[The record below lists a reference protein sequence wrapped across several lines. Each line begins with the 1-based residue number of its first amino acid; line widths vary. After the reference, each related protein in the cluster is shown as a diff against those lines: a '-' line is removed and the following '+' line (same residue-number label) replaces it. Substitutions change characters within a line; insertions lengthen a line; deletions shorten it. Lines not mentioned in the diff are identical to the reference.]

1 MDAVEVCIMSKFGAK
16 TYGRKHDC
24 RLAPPLDQIIL
35 DKGDSKTSSAKM
47 SVAAVHRWGMTSFT
61 SLRKAAQSNG
71 QPDGVND
78 GPVSS
83 DAKATNPPLDDDPFS
98 FDIDHDE
105 TLSRSS
111 KSASSRLHGSAN
123 DPAHASSQPLPPK
136 PKKFFKS
143 RNTTCTSSPLASQTS
158 ARAVAQFDRLRT
170 SSSNSVSSKPKDKN
184 EPVSKLGISWGP
196 DDNVDFRCVK
206 LEKSSRAAA
215 LSRDHPLTSSLS
227 SGPVTAAPLPVAPVM
242 ATARTMAPSAS
253 LPLTAAP
260 HMSAVKAAPPIATP
274 LPAAQGLPMPSAFF
288 SDESAKSDE
297 PGDGS
302 DSSSFHAPPAMRTY
316 SRKRNPGA
324 PVETPGMVIPVKR
337 TATTVAVGDALV
349 SGLVLV
355 VPSTNVGVTCVTD
368 ISEVSSSGE
377 ASFSGQVA
385 STSETLATNLSPTD
399 TKLEGDPP
407 VTLRHTNAATSD
419 SLLPGSQEPEL
430 LSMAADGTSQGSI
443 TDSQESTAAFQNL
456 ASSSH
461 EDAGKP
467 SEPKA
472 SSSRCIFKSK
482 KIFQSPKKPKAVY
495 KLRHWQTPDAEED
508 ELSEAAQDR
517 SKLAEEFDDG
527 IFSDTALTREVH
539 QPSQPW
545 KHAVTSVK
553 CPRKTR
559 ELYTVVHNVKKA
571 YQCHESGETQEFND
585 DIEYL
590 LEGVQPGNPIGA
602 RCLSV
607 VGLASKCMVPAFR
620 MHLRAHGI
628 VCKFFSALTDAP
640 SDPSLSLC
648 TATLFFVL
656 SQDRLTMDLDAST
669 LSLMLQLFESD
680 PQQGEGGLT
689 TSRSSSSELIERH
702 REKVQQLCEQMQ
714 QKGHAKHLNLNRVNT
729 GTLALETLLSLT
741 SRRAG
746 EWFKEELR
754 LQGGLTHIVNTV
766 SECLSYFG
774 EGITVLENPT
784 DFKLEKLKKIDRCS
798 RVLENVTYMNPDNQR
813 YLLDFKGSLMVASYV
828 RLLLLCQ
835 SSLIVHPVL
844 NEPTSG
850 AGGSKTGES
859 QITSVVL
866 QSLRGP
872 GAVFFSCLLSV
883 LRVLLNM
890 THESLLGSEVVG
902 SQPGLLAAILL
913 CILQVP
919 KAVPTEQRFDLLV
932 LSLGLLINLVEHCEE
947 NRERLANTQTVG
959 SFESVCDQMEMPA
972 FNALMDLFTDKVEA
986 AHQSEEQANELLS
999 NQEKKMKASLEPQK
1013 GEPLPTSQQ
1022 SALSQADDL
1031 EETLMKALQKAGK
1044 HMEHSIVCAYIAL
1057 LLGCAVQ
1064 NNKQLAEKLR
1074 EYTPEG
1080 KFDPLVDALKKFH
1093 NFINLTGVLGNRA
1106 TKSMQ
1111 CVIQVLEDS

>member
-1 MDAVEVCIMSKFGAK
+1 MSKFGAK

-24 RLAPPLDQIIL
+24 RLTPALDQIIL
-35 DKGDSKTSSAKM
+35 DKGDSKASSAKM

-71 QPDGVND
+71 QPDGAND

-83 DAKATNPPLDDDPFS
+83 DAKAANPSLDDDPFS
-98 FDIDHDE
+98 FDVDHDE
-105 TLSRSS
+105 TLSSSS
-111 KSASSRLHGSAN
+111 KSASSRLHGSAL
-123 DPAHASSQPLPPK
+123 DPGQASSRPLPPK

-143 RNTTCTSSPLASQTS
+143 RNTSCTSSPLASQTS

-170 SSSNSVSSKPKDKN
+170 SGSNSVASKSKDKN
-184 EPVSKLGISWGP
+184 EPVSKVGISWGP

-206 LEKSSRAAA
+206 LEKSSRAAG
-215 LSRDHPLTSSLS
+215 LSRDHPITSSLS
-227 SGPVTAAPLPVAPVM
+227 SGPSTVAPLTVAPVM
-242 ATARTMAPSAS
+242 AAAMTVAPSAS

-260 HMSAVKAAPPIATP
+260 HMSASVTATT
-274 LPAAQGLPMPSAFF
+274 LPALQGLPTPSSFF
-288 SDESAKSDE
+288 ADESVKGSE
-297 PGDGS
+297 PGDGNEH
-302 DSSSFHAPPAMRTY
+302 SSFHAPPAMRTY

-324 PVETPGMVIPVKR
+324 PAETPGVVIPVKR
-337 TATTVAVGDALV
+337 TATAVGVSDTLV

-355 VPSTNVGVTCVTD
+355 VPSTNVGMTCVTD
-368 ISEVSSSGE
+368 VSEVASSSETSFPGE
-377 ASFSGQVA
+377 VA
-385 STSETLATNLSPTD
+385 STSETVAANLSPTD
-399 TKLEGDPP
+399 TKMEDEPP
-407 VTLRHTNAATSD
+407 VNLQRTGAEASNSPLPSSQD
-419 SLLPGSQEPEL
+419 SEL
-430 LSMAADGTSQGSI
+430 LSVTGDGTSQGSI
-443 TDSQESTAAFQNL
+443 TDSQESTPAFQNL
-456 ASSSH
+456 PSSSQ
-461 EDAGKP
+461 EDAVKP

-508 ELSEAAQDR
+508 LEVTEAAQDR
-517 SKLAEEFDDG
+517 NKLAEEFDADA
-527 IFSDTALTREVH
+527 FSDNALTREVH

-545 KHAVTSVK
+545 KDAVTSVK
-553 CPRKTR
+553 CPRKAR
-559 ELYTVVHNVKKA
+559 ELYTVVRNVKKA

-689 TSRSSSSELIERH
+689 TPRSSSSELIERH

-774 EGITVLENPT
+774 EGVTVLENPT

-835 SSLIVHPVL
+835 SSLLVHPVL
-844 NEPTSG
+844 NEPTTG
-850 AGGSKTGES
+850 TGGTKMGEG

-890 THESLLGSEVVG
+890 THESLLGSKVVG

-999 NQEKKMKASLEPQK
+999 NQEKKMKASLEPLK

-1022 SALSQADDL
+1022 SALTQADDL

-1064 NNKQLAEKLR
+1064 NNKELAEKLR
-1074 EYTPEG
+1074 EYAPEG
-1080 KFDPLVDALKKFH
+1080 KFQPLVEALKKFH

-1111 CVIQVLEDS
+1111 CVIKVLEDS

>member
-1 MDAVEVCIMSKFGAK
+1 MSKFGAK

-35 DKGDSKTSSAKM
+35 DKGDSKASSAKM

-71 QPDGVND
+71 QPDGAND

-83 DAKATNPPLDDDPFS
+83 DAKAPNPPLDDDPFS

-105 TLSRSS
+105 TLSSSS
-111 KSASSRLHGSAN
+111 KSASSRLHGAAL
-123 DPAHASSQPLPPK
+123 DPAQASSRPLPPK

-170 SSSNSVSSKPKDKN
+170 SSSNAIASKSKDKN
-184 EPVSKLGISWGP
+184 EPVSKVGISWGP

-206 LEKSSRAAA
+206 LEKSSRAAGH
-215 LSRDHPLTSSLS
+215 SRDHPITSSLS
-227 SGPVTAAPLPVAPVM
+227 SGPSTVAPLTVAPVM
-242 ATARTMAPSAS
+242 AAAMTVAPSAS

-260 HMSAVKAAPPIATP
+260 HMSASVTAAP
-274 LPAAQGLPMPSAFF
+274 LPALHGLPTPTFF
-288 SDESAKSDE
+288 ADESVKGSE
-297 PGDGS
+297 PGDGK
-302 DSSSFHAPPAMRTY
+302 DHSSFHAPPAMRTY

-337 TATTVAVGDALV
+337 TATTVAVSDALV

-355 VPSTNVGVTCVTD
+355 VPSTNVGMTCVTD
-368 ISEVSSSGE
+368 VSEVASSGE
-377 ASFSGQVA
+377 TSSPEEVA
-385 STSETLATNLSPTD
+385 STSETVAPNLSLTD
-399 TKLEGDPP
+399 TKMEDEPP
-407 VTLRHTNAATSD
+407 VTLQHTSAETSNSPLPTSQD
-419 SLLPGSQEPEL
+419 SEL
-430 LSMAADGTSQGSI
+430 LSMTGDGTSQGSI
-443 TDSQESTAAFQNL
+443 TDSQESTPPFQNL
-456 ASSSH
+456 PSSSQG
-461 EDAGKP
+461 DLVTP

-508 ELSEAAQDR
+508 LELTEAAQDR
-517 SKLAEEFDDG
+517 NKLAEEFDEDV
-527 IFSDTALTREVH
+527 FSDNALTREVH

-545 KHAVTSVK
+545 KDAVTSVK
-553 CPRKTR
+553 CPRKAR
-559 ELYTVVHNVKKA
+559 ELYTVVRN
-571 YQCHESGETQEFND
+571 
-585 DIEYL
+585 
-590 LEGVQPGNPIGA
+590 PGNPIGA

-689 TSRSSSSELIERH
+689 TTRSSSSELIERH

-766 SECLSYFG
+766 SECLGYFG
-774 EGITVLENPT
+774 EGVTVLENPT

-835 SSLIVHPVL
+835 SSLLVHPVL
-844 NEPTSG
+844 NEPTAG
-850 AGGSKTGES
+850 TGGSKMGEG

-866 QSLRGP
+866 QNLRGP

-890 THESLLGSEVVG
+890 THESLLGSKVVG

-1064 NNKQLAEKLR
+1064 NNKELAEKLR

-1080 KFDPLVDALKKFH
+1080 KFEPLVDALKKFH

-1111 CVIQVLEDS
+1111 CVIKVLEDS

>member
-1 MDAVEVCIMSKFGAK
+1 MSKFGAR

-35 DKGDSKTSSAKM
+35 DKGDSKASSAKM

-71 QPDGVND
+71 LPDGAND

-83 DAKATNPPLDDDPFS
+83 NTKVPNPASDDDPFS

-105 TLSRSS
+105 TLSSSS
-111 KSASSRLHGSAN
+111 KSASSRLHGSAL
-123 DPAHASSQPLPPK
+123 DPAQASNRPLPPK

-170 SSSNSVSSKPKDKN
+170 SSSNAVASKSKDKN
-184 EPVSKLGISWGP
+184 EPVSKVGISWGP

-206 LEKSSRAAA
+206 LEKSSRAAG
-215 LSRDHPLTSSLS
+215 LSRDHPITSYLS
-227 SGPVTAAPLPVAPVM
+227 PKPSTVAPLMV
-242 ATARTMAPSAS
+242 APSAS
-253 LPLTAAP
+253 LSLTAAP
-260 HMSAVKAAPPIATP
+260 HMSAAVKATP
-274 LPAAQGLPMPSAFF
+274 LQGLPTPSTSFA
-288 SDESAKSDE
+288 DESVKGSE
-297 PGDGS
+297 SGDGN
-302 DSSSFHAPPAMRTY
+302 DHGSFHATAGLRTY

-324 PVETPGMVIPVKR
+324 PVETPGVVVPVKK
-337 TATTVAVGDALV
+337 TATRVAVSDALV

-355 VPSTNVGVTCVTD
+355 VPSTKIGMTCVTD
-368 ISEVSSSGE
+368 VSEVASSTGISIISEVASSSE
-377 ASFSGQVA
+377 ISSVSEVA
-385 STSETLATNLSPTD
+385 NSSEISTSEGMASLSETSAANLSPTD
-399 TKLEGDPP
+399 TSMENESS
-407 VTLRHTNAATSD
+407 VTLQHTSVETSSSPLPSAQD
-419 SLLPGSQEPEL
+419 SELP
-430 LSMAADGTSQGSI
+430 SMAGDEASQSSV
-443 TDSQESTAAFQNL
+443 TDSQQSALELLNL
-456 ASSSH
+456 PSSSR
-461 EDAGKP
+461 EDAVKT

-482 KIFQSPKKPKAVY
+482 KIFQSPNKPKAVY
-495 KLRHWQTPDAEED
+495 KLRHWQTAEPEED
-508 ELSEAAQDR
+508 LEMTEAAQDR
-517 SKLAEEFDDG
+517 NKPPEKFCESL
-527 IFSDTALTREVH
+527 SDNALTREVH

-545 KHAVTSVK
+545 KDAVTSVK
-553 CPRKTR
+553 CPREAR
-559 ELYTVVHNVKKA
+559 ELYTVVRNVKKA
-571 YQCHESGETQEFND
+571 YQCHESGETKDFND
-585 DIEYL
+585 DIDYL
-590 LEGVQPGNPIGA
+590 LEGVQPSNPIGA

-628 VCKFFSALTDAP
+628 VCKFFSALADAP
-640 SDPSLSLC
+640 FDPSLSLC

-680 PQQGEGGLT
+680 TQQGDGGLT
-689 TSRSSSSELIERH
+689 STRSSSSELIERH

-774 EGITVLENPT
+774 EGVTVLESPT
-784 DFKLEKLKKIDRCS
+784 DFELEKLKKIDRCS
-798 RVLENVTYMNPDNQR
+798 RVLENVTYMNPDNQS

-835 SSLIVHPVL
+835 SSLLVHPVL
-844 NEPTSG
+844 NEPTAG
-850 AGGSKTGES
+850 TGGSKMGEG

-866 QSLRGP
+866 QNLRGP

-890 THESLLGSEVVG
+890 THDSLLGSKDVG

-947 NRERLANTQTVG
+947 NRERLANTETVG
-959 SFESVCDQMEMPA
+959 SFESLFDQMKLPA
-972 FNALMDLFTDKVEA
+972 FHALMDLFIGKSQA
-986 AHQSEEQANELLS
+986 ALQSEEQADELLS
-999 NQEKKMKASLEPQK
+999 NQEKKMKACLEPQK
-1013 GEPLPTSQQ
+1013 AEPLPTSQQ
-1022 SALSQADDL
+1022 AVVSQADDL

-1064 NNKQLAEKLR
+1064 NNKELTEKLR
-1074 EYTPEG
+1074 EISSEG
-1080 KFDPLVDALKKFH
+1080 KFDLLANALKKFH
-1093 NFINLTGVLGNRA
+1093 NFVNLTGVLGNRA

-1111 CVIQVLEDS
+1111 CVIKVLEES

>member
-1 MDAVEVCIMSKFGAK
+1 MSKFGAK

-83 DAKATNPPLDDDPFS
+83 DAKAPNPSVEDDPFS

-105 TLSRSS
+105 TSRSS
-111 KSASSRLHGSAN
+111 KSAGSRLHGSAQ
-123 DPAHASSQPLPPK
+123 DPAQTSSHPLPPK

-143 RNTTCTSSPLASQTS
+143 RNTTCTSSTLASQTS

-170 SSSNSVSSKPKDKN
+170 SSSNSVVSKSKDKY
-184 EPVSKLGISWGP
+184 EPVSKVGISWGP

-215 LSRDHPLTSSLS
+215 LSRDHPLSSSMS
-227 SGPVTAAPLPVAPVM
+227 SGPSTAALPTAASLTVAPVV
-242 ATARTMAPSAS
+242 AAALTMAPSAS

-260 HMSAVKAAPPIATP
+260 QMSASLAAVPQIAAP
-274 LPAAQGLPMPSAFF
+274 LPAAQGLPMPSTFF
-288 SDESAKSDE
+288 ADESVKGSE
-297 PGDGS
+297 PCDGN
-302 DSSSFHAPPAMRTY
+302 DQSSFHAPPAIRTY
-316 SRKRNPGA
+316 TRKRNLGA
-324 PVETPGMVIPVKR
+324 PVETPGTVIPVKK
-337 TATTVAVGDALV
+337 TAATVAVSDALV

-355 VPSTNVGVTCVTD
+355 VPSTNVGVTCVTNVN
-368 ISEVSSSGE
+368 EVASSGE
-377 ASFSGQVA
+377 TSFSREVA
-385 STSETLATNLSPTD
+385 STSETLAANSSHMD
-399 TKLEGDPP
+399 TKMDDEPALTVQD
-407 VTLRHTNAATSD
+407 TLAMTSNSQLASSRD
-419 SLLPGSQEPEL
+419 SEL
-430 LSMAADGTSQGSI
+430 LHMTTDGTSQGSI
-443 TDSQESTAAFQNL
+443 TDSQESEPALQNF
-456 ASSSH
+456 ASSSQ
-461 EDAGKP
+461 EDAEKP
-467 SEPKA
+467 PEPKA

-508 ELSEAAQDR
+508 LELTEAVQDR
-517 SKLAEEFDDG
+517 NKLAEEFDEDT
-527 IFSDTALTREVH
+527 FSDSALTREVH

-545 KHAVTSVK
+545 KDAVTSVK
-553 CPRKTR
+553 CPRKAR
-559 ELYTVVHNVKKA
+559 QLYTVVRNVKKA

-585 DIEYL
+585 DIDYL

-689 TSRSSSSELIERH
+689 TSRSPSSELIERH

-774 EGITVLENPT
+774 EGITFLENPS
-784 DFKLEKLKKIDRCS
+784 DFQLEKLKKIDRCS

-813 YLLDFKGSLMVASYV
+813 YLLDFKSSLMVASYV

-844 NEPTSG
+844 NEPTAG

-890 THESLLGSEVVG
+890 THESLLGSKVVG
-902 SQPGLLAAILL
+902 SQPGLLSAILL
-913 CILQVP
+913 CILQAP
-919 KAVPTEQRFDLLV
+919 KAVPMEQRFDLLV

-947 NRERLANTQTVG
+947 NRERLADTQTVG

-999 NQEKKMKASLEPQK
+999 TQEKKMKASLEPQK
-1013 GEPLPTSQQ
+1013 GEPLPASQQ

-1064 NNKQLAEKLR
+1064 NNKELAEKLR
-1074 EYTPEG
+1074 QYTPEG

-1111 CVIQVLEDS
+1111 CVIKVLEDS

>member
-1 MDAVEVCIMSKFGAK
+1 MSPVVPLQACITMSKFGAK

-24 RLAPPLDQIIL
+24 RLAPSLEQIIL

-61 SLRKAAQSNG
+61 SLRKATQANG
-71 QPDGVND
+71 QPDGSND
-78 GPVSS
+78 ASTPSE
-83 DAKATNPPLDDDPFS
+83 AKAALGSCDDPFNFES
-98 FDIDHDE
+98 DHDDA
-105 TLSRSS
+105 LSRGG
-111 KSASSRLHGSAN
+111 KCTNPQGSTG
-123 DPAHASSQPLPPK
+123 DSSQASFRPPPPK

-143 RNTTCTSSPLASQTS
+143 RNMTSSSLASQTS
-158 ARAVAQFDRLRT
+158 ARAVAQFDRLRASA
-170 SSSNSVSSKPKDKN
+170 SSIPPPVKLPKEKAEPASK
-184 EPVSKLGISWGP
+184 VGISWGP
-196 DDNVDFRCVK
+196 DDGVDFRCVK

-215 LSRDHPLTSSLS
+215 FSRD
-227 SGPVTAAPLPVAPVM
+227 PLPITEEPVKSSEPCE
-242 ATARTMAPSAS
+242 AEEQRSFRA
-253 LPLTAAP
+253 
-260 HMSAVKAAPPIATP
+260 
-274 LPAAQGLPMPSAFF
+274 PAA
-288 SDESAKSDE
+288 
-297 PGDGS
+297 
-302 DSSSFHAPPAMRTY
+302 RTY
-316 SRKRNPGA
+316 SRKRNAGGA
-324 PVETPGMVIPVKR
+324 PVEVPGVVVPVKR
-337 TATTVAVGDALV
+337 TAATVAVSDAMV

-355 VPSTNVGVTCVTD
+355 VPSADLAAASCVEGNMGMGNVATSDPVSVAD
-368 ISEVSSSGE
+368 SPMDNEEMDSELALSPWQSTAPVACSPPPTSSQDSNSNPMDTGGSSQNLAGEESEELPAPASQSSASSSQN
-377 ASFSGQVA
+377 SA
-385 STSETLATNLSPTD
+385 STSQGESA
-399 TKLEGDPP
+399 KPP
-407 VTLRHTNAATSD
+407 
-419 SLLPGSQEPEL
+419 
-430 LSMAADGTSQGSI
+430 
-443 TDSQESTAAFQNL
+443 
-456 ASSSH
+456 
-461 EDAGKP
+461 
-467 SEPKA
+467 EPKA

-495 KLRHWQTPDAEED
+495 KMRHWQTADTED
-508 ELSEAAQDR
+508 EELLETAQNQSR
-517 SKLAEEFDDG
+517 LAEEFDENLFGDE
-527 IFSDTALTREVH
+527 ALTKEVH

-545 KHAVTSVK
+545 KDTVTSVK
-553 CPRKTR
+553 CPRKAR
-559 ELYTVVHNVKKA
+559 ELYTVVRNVKKA

-590 LEGVQPGNPIGA
+590 LEGVQPSNPIAA

-628 VCKFFSALTDAP
+628 MSKFFSALTDAP

-680 PQQGEGGLT
+680 PQQGHEGLT
-689 TSRSSSSELIERH
+689 APRPPSSDLTERH

-766 SECLSYFG
+766 RDCLGYFG
-774 EGITVLENPT
+774 QGVSVLKNPT
-784 DFKLEKLKKIDRCS
+784 DFQLEKLKKIDRCS
-798 RVLENVTYMNPDNQR
+798 RVLENVTYMNTDNQR
-813 YLLDFKGSLMVASYV
+813 YLLDFKDSLMVSSYI

-835 SSLIVHPVL
+835 SSLLEHPVL
-844 NEPTSG
+844 SEPTATAGSSN
-850 AGGSKTGES
+850 GGSGKVGES

-866 QSLRGP
+866 QSMRGP

-890 THESLLGSEVVG
+890 THDSALGSSVVG
-902 SQPGLLAAILL
+902 SQPGLLPALLL

-919 KAVPTEQRFDLLV
+919 KAVPLEQRFDLLV
-932 LSLGLLINLVEHCEE
+932 LSLGLLINLVEHCEG
-947 NRERLANTQTVG
+947 NRERLASTQTVG

-972 FNALMDLFTDKVEA
+972 FNALMDLFMDKVEA
-986 AHQSEEQANELLS
+986 AHQSEEQADALLS
-999 NQEKKMKASLEPQK
+999 SQEQKVKASLEPRE
-1013 GEPLPTSQQ
+1013 GDALPTSQPTA
-1022 SALSQADDL
+1022 SSQADDL

-1064 NNKQLAEKLR
+1064 NNKELAEMLR
-1074 EYTPEG
+1074 EYTPDG
-1080 KFDPLVDALKKFH
+1080 KFQPLVEALKKFH
-1093 NFINLTGVLGNRA
+1093 NFINLTGVLGNTA
-1106 TKSMQ
+1106 TRSIQ
-1111 CVIQVLEDS
+1111 RVIEVLEDS

>member
-1 MDAVEVCIMSKFGAK
+1 MSKFGAK

-35 DKGDSKTSSAKM
+35 DKGDSKASSAKM

-71 QPDGVND
+71 QPDGVNE

-83 DAKATNPPLDDDPFS
+83 DAKAPNPPLDDDPFS

-111 KSASSRLHGSAN
+111 KSASSRLHGSAQ
-123 DPAHASSQPLPPK
+123 DPAHAGSQPLPPK

-170 SSSNSVSSKPKDKN
+170 SSSNSVASKSKDKN
-184 EPVSKLGISWGP
+184 EPVSKVGISWGP

-206 LEKSSRAAA
+206 LEKSRSAAA

-227 SGPVTAAPLPVAPVM
+227 SGPATAAPLTLAPVM
-242 ATARTMAPSAS
+242 AAAMTVAPSTS

-260 HMSAVKAAPPIATP
+260 HMSASVMAAP
-274 LPAAQGLPMPSAFF
+274 LPAAQGLPTPSTFIADD
-288 SDESAKSDE
+288 SIKGSE
-297 PGDGS
+297 PGD
-302 DSSSFHAPPAMRTY
+302 DNDHSSFHAPPVIRTY

-324 PVETPGMVIPVKR
+324 PAETPGMVIPVKR
-337 TATTVAVGDALV
+337 TATTVAVNDALV

-355 VPSTNVGVTCVTD
+355 VPSTNVGMTCVTD
-368 ISEVSSSGE
+368 VSEVASSGE
-377 ASFSGQVA
+377 TSFPGEVA
-385 STSETLATNLSPTD
+385 STSERVAANLSLTD
-399 TKLEGDPP
+399 TKMEDEPP
-407 VTLRHTNAATSD
+407 VTLQHTSAAASNSPLPSSQD
-419 SLLPGSQEPEL
+419 SEL
-430 LSMAADGTSQGSI
+430 LSMAGDGTSQGSI
-443 TDSQESTAAFQNL
+443 TDSQESTPAFQNL
-456 ASSSH
+456 PSSSQ
-461 EDAGKP
+461 EDAVKP

-508 ELSEAAQDR
+508 LESTEAAQDR
-517 SKLAEEFDDG
+517 NKLAEEFDEDV
-527 IFSDTALTREVH
+527 FSDNALTREVH

-545 KHAVTSVK
+545 KDAVTSVK
-553 CPRKTR
+553 CPRQAR
-559 ELYTVVHNVKKA
+559 GLYTVVRNVKKA

-689 TSRSSSSELIERH
+689 TTPSSSSELIERH

-774 EGITVLENPT
+774 EGVTVLENPT

-813 YLLDFKGSLMVASYV
+813 YLLDFKDSLMVASYV

-844 NEPTSG
+844 NEPTAG
-850 AGGSKTGES
+850 TGGSKMGEG

-890 THESLLGSEVVG
+890 THESLLGSKVVG

-1064 NNKQLAEKLR
+1064 NNKELAEKLR

-1080 KFDPLVDALKKFH
+1080 KFEPLVDALKKFH

-1111 CVIQVLEDS
+1111 CVIKVLEDS